1 MTKTDSLEDRVK
13 QVVSKRWASPENP
26 LYKQDLSK
34 IPADPIQWR
43 VDAILS
49 LIQEQRE
56 EAVKEWLDEIK
67 PTVAEKIKRHGCESC
82 RGDNNDCTCARERIA
97 MRSIADD
104 IYRLAT
110 PEPTNTPD

>member
-26 LYKQDLSK
+26 LYKQALGK
-34 IPADPIQWR
+34 IPADPIQWQ

-56 EAVKEWLDEIK
+56 EAVREWWNKIRGKMPKIDEVKDGGWRGCLMALD
-67 PTVAEKIKRHGCESC
+67 KIV
-82 RGDNNDCTCARERIA
+82 REVDKI
-97 MRSIADD
+97 
-104 IYRLAT
+104 
-110 PEPTNTPD
+110 E